1 MQNLLLYIKNNLTP
15 TLAQILLQALKNSN
29 NEKFFTFVLENIET
43 ICTWLNSNEFRD
55 RYLSTKHP
63 YPPLINPNFIEI
75 DSSRHCAE
83 LAWDLNLPLPKHYK
97 FIYISPH
104 GVGAAAFLRYLNQC
118 CDVTCFASWV
128 LPPDAKERYCLNYM
142 CLNDNTITQY
152 AINISEINLPYFDKY
167 LSLLDFNSKIICGV
181 RDPIGILKHN
191 WGRDW
196 SKVLRNYPSEFN
208 LTYDWR
214 YYIDYLAH
222 QNHKIKIDI
231 NELQQ
236 GVFIISYLL
245 KYFNKDNVY
254 YLDMEEIRQSKAFDT
269 MNLLAINFNFTPPH
283 KDKLDLFKIKEFRGY
298 IRYLFPITLY
308 ANSKDIN
315 NTFYLNTPK
324 NNKNFNIDKTSS
336 IPIILDRKHINHE
349 KIDIIQEIIKND
361 LCNDMGVY
369 IDKNDFKQLE
379 QNNLLFSTIKHYLY
393 DFLYQIKITIDETES
408 KMMKEKDVID
418 YFIKNKS
425 LVYTFF
431 NIFENDLNHLK
442 QKFPNIIN
450 SWTYY
455 KEFEKIYKDK

>member
-43 ICTWLNSNEFRD
+43 ICTWLNSSEFKN
-55 RYLSTKHP
+55 RYLSIKHP

-75 DSSRHCAE
+75 DASRHCAE

-208 LTYDWR
+208 LTYDWC
-214 YYIDYLAH
+214 YYIDYLTH

-324 NNKNFNIDKTSS
+324 NNKNFNIDRTSS

-379 QNNLLFSTIKHYLY
+379 QNNLLF
-393 DFLYQIKITIDETES
+393 
-408 KMMKEKDVID
+408 
-418 YFIKNKS
+418 
-425 LVYTFF
+425 
-431 NIFENDLNHLK
+431 
-442 QKFPNIIN
+442 
-450 SWTYY
+450 
-455 KEFEKIYKDK
+455 

>member
-1 MQNLLLYIKNNLTP
+1 MNYIYKLNTIKRGYMQNLLLYIKNNLTP

-43 ICTWLNSNEFRD
+43 ICTWLNSNKFRD

-128 LPPDAKERYCLNYM
+128 LPPDSKERYCINYM
-142 CLNDNTITQY
+142 CLNDNTIAQY

-181 RDPIGILKHN
+181 RDPIGLLKHS

-196 SKVLRNYPSEFN
+196 SKVLRNYPPEFN
-208 LTYDWR
+208 LT
-214 YYIDYLAH
+214 
-222 QNHKIKIDI
+222 
-231 NELQQ
+231 
-236 GVFIISYLL
+236 
-245 KYFNKDNVY
+245 
-254 YLDMEEIRQSKAFDT
+254 MEEIRQSKAFDT

-324 NNKNFNIDKTSS
+324 NNKNFNIDRTSS

-349 KIDIIQEIIKND
+349 KIDVIQEIIKND

-425 LVYTFF
+425 LIYTFL
-431 NIFENDLNHLK
+431 IYLK
-442 QKFPNIIN
+442 MN
-450 SWTYY
+450 
-455 KEFEKIYKDK
+455 

>member
-29 NEKFFTFVLENIET
+29 NEKFFTFVLKNIET

-128 LPPDAKERYCLNYM
+128 LPPDSKERYCINYM
-142 CLNDNTITQY
+142 CLNDNTIAQY

-214 YYIDYLAH
+214 YYINYLTH

-269 MNLLAINFNFTPPH
+269 MNLLAINFNFTPP
-283 KDKLDLFKIKEFRGY
+283 
-298 IRYLFPITLY
+298 
-308 ANSKDIN
+308 
-315 NTFYLNTPK
+315 
-324 NNKNFNIDKTSS
+324 
-336 IPIILDRKHINHE
+336 
-349 KIDIIQEIIKND
+349 
-361 LCNDMGVY
+361 
-369 IDKNDFKQLE
+369 
-379 QNNLLFSTIKHYLY
+379 
-393 DFLYQIKITIDETES
+393 IKI
-408 KMMKEKDVID
+408 
-418 YFIKNKS
+418 N
-425 LVYTFF
+425 
-431 NIFENDLNHLK
+431 
-442 QKFPNIIN
+442 
-450 SWTYY
+450 
-455 KEFEKIYKDK
+455 